1 MKAKELN
8 EKLNKL
14 IIEKGYNTREDS
26 FWETRELIKNLVEK
40 VLQEIPNTEFT
51 VRSGYRFED
60 ENRNNIYVYTDTHSY
75 IDTANNHLLCE
86 IKLHRVKMRTR
97 YVTRS
102 YHYSL
107 WAVDKVI
114 VKAFKDVDFEEE
126 YKIAKAEAE
135 QVERERKEKEAREKA
150 EMEER
155 NRQYEIEATAK
166 AQKILDYIKEHN
178 LDIGEFEDMAY
189 TYHNY
194 MKYFHKL
201 TNKESD

>member
-14 IIEKGYNTREDS
+14 ILEKGYNTREDS
-26 FWETRELIKNLVEK
+26 FWETRELIKSLVEK

-135 QVERERKEKEAREKA
+135 QVRKEKEEREAREKA
-150 EMEER
+150 EYEER
-155 NRQYEIEATAK
+155 QKQLDITSTEK
-166 AQKILDYIKEHN
+166 AQEVLDYIRKNN
-178 LDIGEFEDMAY
+178 LDVDEFKNMAAKYY
-189 TYHNY
+189 THSNY
-194 MKYFHKL
+194 FERL
-201 TNKESD
+201 LRG

>member
-14 IIEKGYNTREDS
+14 ILEKGYNTREDS
-26 FWETRELIKNLVEK
+26 FWETRELIKSLVEK

-60 ENRNNIYVYTDTHSY
+60 ENRNNIYVYTNTHSY

-86 IKLHRVKMRTR
+86 IKLHRIKMRTR

-150 EMEER
+150 EYEER
-155 NRQYEIEATAK
+155 QRQIDIASMEK
-166 AQKILDYIKEHN
+166 AQEVLDYIRKNN
-178 LDIGEFEDMAY
+178 LDVDEFKKMAVKYY
-189 TYHNY
+189 THSNY
-194 MKYFHKL
+194 FERL
-201 TNKESD
+201 LRR

>member
-8 EKLNKL
+8 EILNKL

-60 ENRNNIYVYTDTHSY
+60 ENRNNIYVYTNTHSY

-86 IKLHRVKMRTR
+86 IKLHRIKMRTR

-135 QVERERKEKEAREKA
+135 QVEKEREEREAREKA
-150 EMEER
+150 EYEER
-155 NRQYEIEATAK
+155 QRQIDITSTEK
-166 AQKILDYIKEHN
+166 AQEVLDYIRKNN
-178 LDIGEFEDMAY
+178 LDVDEFKNMAVKYY
-189 TYHNY
+189 THSNY
-194 MKYFHKL
+194 FERL
-201 TNKESD
+201 LRR

>member
-14 IIEKGYNTREDS
+14 ILEKGYNTREDS
-26 FWETRELIKNLVEK
+26 FWETRELIKSLVEK

-60 ENRNNIYVYTDTHSY
+60 ENRNNIYVYTNTHSY

-86 IKLHRVKMRTR
+86 IKLHRIKMRTR

-150 EMEER
+150 EYEER
-155 NRQYEIEATAK
+155 QRQIDIASMEK
-166 AQKILDYIKEHN
+166 AQEVLDYIRKNN
-178 LDIGEFEDMAY
+178 LDVDEFKNMAVKYY
-189 TYHNY
+189 THSNY
-194 MKYFHKL
+194 FERL
-201 TNKESD
+201 LRR

>member
-14 IIEKGYNTREDS
+14 ILEKGYNTREDS
-26 FWETRELIKNLVEK
+26 FWETRELIKSLVEK

-60 ENRNNIYVYTDTHSY
+60 ENRNNIYVYTNTHSY

-86 IKLHRVKMRTR
+86 IKLHRIKKRTR

-114 VKAFKDVDFEEE
+114 VKAFKNVDFEEE
-126 YKIAKAEAE
+126 YEIAKAEAE

-150 EMEER
+150 EYEER
-155 NRQYEIEATAK
+155 QRQLDITSTEK
-166 AQKILDYIKEHN
+166 AQEVLDYIRKNN
-178 LDIGEFEDMAY
+178 LDVDEFKNMATKYY
-189 TYHNY
+189 THSNH
-194 MKYFHKL
+194 FERL
-201 TNKESD
+201 LRG

>member
-8 EKLNKL
+8 EILNKL

-60 ENRNNIYVYTDTHSY
+60 ENRNNIYVYTNTHSY

-86 IKLHRVKMRTR
+86 VKLHRIKMRTR

-135 QVERERKEKEAREKA
+135 QVEKERKERE
-150 EMEER
+150 
-155 NRQYEIEATAK
+155 AK
-166 AQKILDYIKEHN
+166 AQAEYEERQRQLDITSTEKAQEVLDYIRKNN
-178 LDIGEFEDMAY
+178 LDVDEFKNMATKYY
-189 TYHNY
+189 THSNY
-194 MKYFHKL
+194 FERL
-201 TNKESD
+201 LRR

>member
-14 IIEKGYNTREDS
+14 ILEKGYNTREDS

-60 ENRNNIYVYTDTHSY
+60 ENRNNIYVYTNTHSY

-86 IKLHRVKMRTR
+86 IKLQRIKMRTR

-107 WAVDKVI
+107 WAVDKVT

-150 EMEER
+150 EYEER
-155 NRQYEIEATAK
+155 QRQIDIASMEK
-166 AQKILDYIKEHN
+166 AQEVLDYIRKNN
-178 LDIGEFEDMAY
+178 LDVDEFKNMAVKYY
-189 TYHNY
+189 THSNY
-194 MKYFHKL
+194 FERL
-201 TNKESD
+201 LRR